1 MDPDTIRKLI
11 AEGFAGDHVEV
22 TGDGSH
28 FEALVVSEAFAGKPL
43 LQRHRMVYE
52 TLGDRMR
59 SEIHA
64 LSMRTLTPDEWARQ
78 R

>member
-1 MDPDTIRKLI
+1 MEPQAIRQLI
-11 AEGFAGDHVEV
+11 QQGFQGDRVEV

-28 FEALVVSEAFAGKPL
+28 FEALIVSESFSGKPL
-43 LQRHRMVYE
+43 LERHRMVYS

-78 R
+78 S